1 MHANDM
7 LEYGVKII
15 DAFKNGIFLSEHL
28 KISDDTAHDY
38 VQEDVK
44 DFIQNI
50 ESMAEK
56 INLSLFEEVF
66 ESPSPVDY
74 AKKLIKIKNPDK
86 IKKIVIEE
94 IKDRVSN
101 LKDRTKEISK
111 TTTTKKC

>member
-1 MHANDM
+1 
-7 LEYGVKII
+7 
-15 DAFKNGIFLSEHL
+15 
-28 KISDDTAHDY
+28 
-38 VQEDVK
+38 
-44 DFIQNI
+44 
-50 ESMAEK
+50 MAEK

-86 IKKIVIEE
+86 IKKIVIE

-111 TTTTKKC
+111 TATTKKC